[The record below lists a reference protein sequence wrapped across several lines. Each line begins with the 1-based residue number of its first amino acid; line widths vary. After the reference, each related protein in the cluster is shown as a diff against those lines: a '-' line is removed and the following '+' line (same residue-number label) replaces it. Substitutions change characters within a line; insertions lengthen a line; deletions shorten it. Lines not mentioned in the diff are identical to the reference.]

1 MKTSRKNLQPF
12 RNNNQCGFTLI
23 EVLVSMVV
31 LMIGFVAL
39 LGVFGMAIA
48 TTQTSQQNMIAKQLA
63 SEAMESIFTARNTT
77 QLGWS
82 QIDNVSN
89 GGSFEDAQPWY
100 PIQEAGAD
108 GIIGTSDDGPKAE
121 VLNEPGAD
129 GIMDTADDIAVPLTN
144 YQRNITSSTAKDSSN
159 NPIPSLLEVT
169 VTIQYTTPG
178 FKFPKT
184 YVLTSYISQYR

>member
-1 MKTSRKNLQPF
+1 MKALRRSNYKFQSSGQN
-12 RNNNQCGFTLI
+12 GFSLI
-23 EVLVSMVV
+23 EVLVSMVI
-31 LMIGFVAL
+31 LMVGFVSL

-77 QLGWS
+77 QLGWG

-89 GGSFEDAQPWY
+89 GGSFSDAQPWY

-108 GIIGTSDDGPKAE
+108 GIIGTGDDGPNAE
-121 VLNEPGAD
+121 VLNEPGPD
-129 GIMDTADDIAVPLTN
+129 GIMGTSDDVTVPLTN
-144 YQRNITSSTAKDSSN
+144 YKRNITISTVKDSSGN
-159 NPIPSLLEVT
+159 VIPSLREIT
-169 VTIQYTTPG
+169 VTIQYYVPG